1 MPKTYSLD
9 FRSHANVIAFTLFFL
24 LLASSLAVTPTASA
38 QDSGP
43 QPPPGTPQGPTAPGT
58 GNPSTKNAIISKVEN
73 LFTHKP
79 ESLLVGS
86 IVPGAGTGIGAHYV
100 KDFSHDPWEREFRA
114 TALVTIR
121 AFSMQELQ
129 LRFAHD
135 SFTPFG
141 ETADKFNM
149 HLYVRN
155 RDLRKMP
162 FYGLGPQPNFASQ
175 ALFRERDTL
184 AGADAT
190 DPLVSWLAIGGRI
203 ETLWHDASDPTNS
216 PNAQR
221 ISLLYP
227 GTPGLATQPN
237 LMHYEMF
244 LRPHY
249 PAQPPFN
256 FDYRISYGYYHDHD
270 TGLYS
275 FRRLTVNAYNNI
287 YPFHLSD
294 GSVNGDRF
302 LTLHGLLTESDASAN
317 HFVPFYLQPTLGGSD
332 ANGDPTLRGY
342 KDYTFRGPNALL
354 FQVEY
359 NHRFY
364 KYLGGFVFYDA
375 GKVALRR
382 SDIDFTNL
390 RQSYGFGVSF
400 WMNDLVLFKIY
411 VGLGSGQG
419 VHPFF
424 GVPNFT
430 GENLVTG
437 RGPAATPWD

>member
-1 MPKTYSLD
+1 MVFALW
-9 FRSHANVIAFTLFFL
+9 L
-24 LLASSLAVTPTASA
+24 LLAALMVSSRVEA

-43 QPPPGTPQGPTAPGT
+43 QPPRGAPQGPTAPGN
-58 GNPSTKNAIISKVEN
+58 GKPSAKNAIISKVEN

-86 IVPGAGTGIGAHYV
+86 IVPGAGTGLGAHYI
-100 KDFSHDPWEREFRA
+100 KDFSRDPWEREFRA

-162 FYGLGPQPNFASQ
+162 FYGLGPQPNFNLQ
-175 ALFRERDTL
+175 ALFHERDTL
-184 AGADAT
+184 AGVDAT
-190 DPLVSWLAIGGRI
+190 DPLVSWLAVGGRL
-203 ETLWHDASDPTNS
+203 ETMWHDANDVTS
-216 PNAQR
+216 PKAQT
-221 ISLLYP
+221 ITALYP
-227 GTPGLATQPN
+227 GTPGLSPQPN
-237 LMHYEMF
+237 LMHYELF

-256 FDYRISYGYYHDHD
+256 FDYRLSYGYYQDHD
-270 TGLYS
+270 TGTFS
-275 FRRLTVNAYNNI
+275 FRRLTLNAYNNI
-287 YPFHLSD
+287 YPFHLAD
-294 GSVNGDRF
+294 GATNADRF

-342 KDYTFRGPNALL
+342 KDYQFRGPNALL

-375 GKVALRR
+375 GKAALRR
-382 SDIDFTNL
+382 SDIDFSNL

-400 WMNDLVLFKIY
+400 WMNDMVLFKIY